1 MERKQPV
8 TTLERIQN
16 RYREYPQPFWALMAG
31 TFIDR
36 LERNLV
42 IPFLAIYVA
51 QRFDAKITQVGL
63 IYAISFAGSTLS
75 RREGTAYYCGLC
87 GLEISFVARTS

>member
-36 LERNLV
+36 LIDRLGRNLV

-63 IYAISFAGSTLS
+63 IYAI
-75 RREGTAYYCGLC
+75 
-87 GLEISFVARTS
+87 